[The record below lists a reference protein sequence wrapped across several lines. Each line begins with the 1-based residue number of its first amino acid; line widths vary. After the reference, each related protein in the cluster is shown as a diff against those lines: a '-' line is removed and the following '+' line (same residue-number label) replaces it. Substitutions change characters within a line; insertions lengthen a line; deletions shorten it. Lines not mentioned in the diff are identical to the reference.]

1 MVVFKFRIWPAER
14 ILSDKMYAYI
24 SSIWSYRYFWF
35 SLVQN
40 DLRQR
45 YRGSVLGMGWSLL
58 HPIAMTVI
66 LCVVF
71 GSIFHQDYRFFGPFL
86 LAGMAVWN
94 FLTQSITAGCNSFFM
109 AEAYIRQQP
118 IPMAI
123 YPLRT
128 VLGLGFHFLIGMG
141 LVVALSLWFLGWPG
155 IAPFLSIIPSMTL
168 IFLFAWSLSCI
179 FGLATVYF
187 RDTKH
192 LSEVGLQILFYLTP
206 VMYPPSVLEGRRLG
220 ILLKFNPL
228 SPFLELIRDPLIYQ
242 KLPSSE
248 TFGMAFA
255 LTLIAMVVAYS
266 ALKASEKRIIFH
278 L

>member
-1 MVVFKFRIWPAER
+1 
-14 ILSDKMYAYI
+14 MYSYI
-24 SSIWSYRYFWF
+24 STIWSYRYFWF

-58 HPIAMTVI
+58 HPIAMTII

-71 GSIFHQDYRFFGPFL
+71 GGIFQQDYRFFGPFL
-86 LAGMAVWN
+86 LAGMAIWN
-94 FLTQSITAGCNSFFM
+94 FITQSITAGCNSFFM

-141 LVVALSLWFLGWPG
+141 LVIALSLWFIGWPG
-155 IAPFLSIIPSMTL
+155 IVPILTIFPSMLL
-168 IFLFAWSLSCI
+168 IFLFGWSLSCI

-187 RDTKH
+187 RDTRH
-192 LSEVGLQILFYLTP
+192 LSEVGLQILFYITP
-206 VMYPPSVLEGRRLG
+206 VMYPPSVLEGRRIG
-220 ILLKFNPL
+220 ILLKYNPFA
-228 SPFLELIRDPLIYQ
+228 PFLELIRDPLVYQ
-242 KLPSSE
+242 KLPNFE
-248 TFGMAFA
+248 TFGVAFA